1 MEPIT
6 STAGDVGTI
15 DHDNSQPLPPS
26 SPAIA
31 PPDPYGAE
39 SLYGIQ
45 TPSQPPAPPTYAPPP
60 APAREAPSPRQRQ
73 PRAPRQPALPPPAA
87 PPMPQIVQQVAPPPQ
102 RSGLADAIVQVFAP
116 RKRKKRRNLQYIIEH
131 RLETPVFFI
140 VSAMMILRAAE
151 IYSGGRLIVSQLLG
165 AYYPVFEIVSG
176 IGLAVGSEML
186 MTIAGRSW
194 KAWESEAT
202 ETQARVGMS
211 KIARTAY
218 VNKAKQSATWS
229 RRVMFVG
236 MFASIFAGL
245 AFLITNG
252 GKAVTTANLHDPGW
266 WWSLVVDGVA
276 TAMITTTVFYLGVLR
291 ETHAMSEAEEAIAEL
306 DEGMNEAV
314 KAAITRF
321 RNGQQTPVDEK
332 LIAEHLSPA
341 RKGKFLRAVAKVNKG
356 KMWTSGELRKRLG
369 IGNDATEIRRLNRKI
384 NDLSHDP
391 DNALEKA
398 TDNKTWLIPVRVVWE
413 TWGDDISA
421 KDAERLVLA
430 KQSA

>member
-1 MEPIT
+1 MEPNT
-6 STAGDVGTI
+6 LTAGDVGSI
-15 DHDNSQPLPPS
+15 QHDNSQPLPPS

-31 PPDPYGAE
+31 PADPYGSE
-39 SLYGIQ
+39 SLYGQ
-45 TPSQPPAPPTYAPPP
+45 GPGSQPQPPPPPAYVPPPAPPPVVTVQAPRPRRPRMPAPQP
-60 APAREAPSPRQRQ
+60 APAAPAPVVAQPITPVVQR
-73 PRAPRQPALPPPAA
+73 A
-87 PPMPQIVQQVAPPPQ
+87 
-102 RSGLADAIVQVFAP
+102 GLVDAIVQIFGP
-116 RKRKKRRNLQYIIEH
+116 RKKKRRNLQYIIEH

-165 AYYPVFEIVSG
+165 QYYPIFEIVSG

-186 MTIAGRSW
+186 MTISGRSW

-236 MFASIFAGL
+236 MGASVFAGL

-252 GKAVTTANLHDPGW
+252 GQAVTTANLHDPGW
-266 WWSLVVDGVA
+266 WWSLVVDVVA

-306 DEGMNEAV
+306 DEGMNQAV
-314 KAAITRF
+314 KAAIQRF
-321 RNGQQTPVDEK
+321 RDGQQTPVDEK

-398 TDNKTWLIPVRVVWE
+398 PDNKTWLIPVRVVWE
-413 TWGDDISA
+413 TWGEDIA
-421 KDAERLVLA
+421 ARDAEILA
-430 KQSA
+430 ATKLTA